1 MMYMLIVVAV
11 IGVIV
16 YTYLKKKKRGNTEKS
31 REEEKPDD
39 GGNHTEIT
47 VNVPTERKG
56 YKVKDGIKKEV
67 TIKYMPQGLQV
78 FDENGICILNLT
90 ERLTRYIGSINISGT
105 HGEVRLSGI
114 PSADFWFACANI
126 KIDGYTSPA
135 QKELMVPGITYKNGV
150 LHWDINVLGDG
161 KSFSATVLYG
171 TY

>member
-1 MMYMLIVVAV
+1 MYMLIVVVA
-11 IGVIV
+11 IGIV
-16 YTYLKKKKRGNTEKS
+16 VYACLKKKRGDTEKPP
-31 REEEKPDD
+31 EKKPDD
-39 GGNHTEIT
+39 DRNHTEII
-47 VNVPTERKG
+47 VKVSTEIKG
-56 YKVKDGIKKEV
+56 YIVEDEVKKEV

-78 FDENGICILNLT
+78 FDKNGICILDLT
-90 ERLTRYIGSINISGT
+90 ERLTRYIGSVNISGT

-114 PSADFWFACANI
+114 SSADFWFACTNI

>member
-1 MMYMLIVVAV
+1 MYYALIVVV
-11 IGVIV
+11 IIGVV
-16 YTYLKKKKRGNTEKS
+16 AYACLKKKRGDI
-31 REEEKPDD
+31 EKPQD
-39 GGNHTEIT
+39 GKPDNDGNHTEII
-47 VNVPTERKG
+47 VKVSTEIKG
-56 YKVKDGIKKEV
+56 YIVEDGVKKEV

-78 FDENGICILNLT
+78 FDKNGICILDLT
-90 ERLTRYIGSINISGT
+90 ERLTRYIGSVNISGT

-114 PSADFWFACANI
+114 SSADFWFACTNI

>member
-1 MMYMLIVVAV
+1 MMYVLIVVV
-11 IGVIV
+11 IIGIVV
-16 YTYLKKKKRGNTEKS
+16 YTCLKKKRGNTEKPPGKKP
-31 REEEKPDD
+31 EEA
-39 GGNHTEIT
+39 GNHTEII
-47 VNVPTERKG
+47 VKVPIENKG
-56 YKVKDGIKKEV
+56 YMIKDGIKKEV

-78 FDENGICILNLT
+78 FDKNGICILDLT
-90 ERLTRYIGSINISGT
+90 ERLTRYIGSVNISGT

-114 PSADFWFACANI
+114 PSADFWFACTNI

>member
-1 MMYMLIVVAV
+1 MYYALIVVAV
-11 IGVIV
+11 IGIV
-16 YTYLKKKKRGNTEKS
+16 VYAYLKKKRGNTEKS
-31 REEEKPDD
+31 HEEEKPDD
-39 GGNHTEIT
+39 DGNHTEII
-47 VNVPTERKG
+47 VKVPTEIKG
-56 YKVKDGIKKEV
+56 YIVEDGIKKEV

-78 FDENGICILNLT
+78 FDEKGICILNIT
-90 ERLTRYIGSINISGT
+90 ERLTRCIGSINISGT

-114 PSADFWFACANI
+114 SSADFWFACTNI

>member
-1 MMYMLIVVAV
+1 MYYALIVVAV
-11 IGVIV
+11 VGVFV
-16 YTYLKKKKRGNTEKS
+16 YTCLKKKKRGDIEKPQD
-31 REEEKPDD
+31 EKPDD
-39 GGNHTEIT
+39 NGDHTEIT
-47 VNVPTERKG
+47 VKVPIESKG
-56 YKVKDGIKKEV
+56 YIVKDGVKKEV

-78 FDENGICILNLT
+78 FDENGVCVLDVT
-90 ERLTRYIGSINISGT
+90 ERLTRYIGSVNISGT

-114 PSADFWFACANI
+114 PSADFWFACTNI

>member
-1 MMYMLIVVAV
+1 
-11 IGVIV
+11 
-16 YTYLKKKKRGNTEKS
+16 
-31 REEEKPDD
+31 
-39 GGNHTEIT
+39 
-47 VNVPTERKG
+47 
-56 YKVKDGIKKEV
+56 
-67 TIKYMPQGLQV
+67 MPQGLQV
-78 FDENGICILNLT
+78 FDKNGICILDLT
-90 ERLTRYIGSINISGT
+90 ERLTRYIGSVNISGT

-114 PSADFWFACANI
+114 PSADFWFACTNI

>member
-1 MMYMLIVVAV
+1 MYYALIVVV
-11 IGVIV
+11 IIGVVV
-16 YTYLKKKKRGNTEKS
+16 YACLKKKRGDIEKP
-31 REEEKPDD
+31 RGEEKPDD
-39 GGNHTEIT
+39 GGGHTEIT
-47 VNVPTERKG
+47 VKVPIESKG
-56 YKVKDGIKKEV
+56 YIVEDGIKKEV

-78 FDENGICILNLT
+78 FDENGVCILDLT
-90 ERLTRYIGSINISGT
+90 ERLTRYIGSVNISGT

-114 PSADFWFACANI
+114 PSADFWFACTNI